1 MKVAGSLQILG
12 SVKAERGTVPLTSF
26 PLNCVVNTTINV
38 NGIIYRCVSNTTG
51 NNAVFTN
58 MAAKVVTYLHS
69 QLVSSK
75 VWTIT
80 HNLNTSHPLIQCHDS
95 SMHLLTYSSAVETSS
110 NVLTITMSANKVG
123 TCFIVALD

>member
-12 SVKAERGTVPLTSF
+12 SVQAGLGTVPLTSF

-58 MAAKVVTYLHS
+58 MAAKVVTYLHT
-69 QLVSSK
+69 QLVSAK
-75 VWTIT
+75 T
-80 HNLNTSHPLIQCHDS
+80 
-95 SMHLLTYSSAVETSS
+95 
-110 NVLTITMSANKVG
+110 
-123 TCFIVALD
+123 